1 MISQRW
7 LLPASV
13 CALVLG
19 ILSPV
24 PAQDDSFKSPDSL
37 VLKNGRTVR
46 GLIINNSRDA
56 VLIQEEFGENSY
68 PKSEIVRIRDE
79 ANIGAL
85 FTDINRRGDLPAWR
99 VIANDLRTHDEIKSL
114 VEIPA
119 TLIDNGEFKNIPYK
133 SFRVN
138 NDVELNIYGDPD
150 DPAGI
155 EMGIYGSK
163 SGNDK
168 MRKVLRAYL
177 TGFLTTRAEVAAMY
191 ALNFKGEIRQAGDLV
206 LEITPK
212 NAPDAYGA
220 WWISLYNKKKLAAVR
235 LDDAEYA
242 RLVRPMSEVI
252 DQKGRVIANG
262 WSDAQMDLSEK
273 IRAAGQNAMVMM
285 RGFYRDKNGDFRL
298 INEPAP
304 AKEN

>member
-1 MISQRW
+1 MISRRW

-212 NAPDAYGA
+212 DAPDAYGA

-242 RLVRPMSEVI
+242 RLVRPVSEVI

-273 IRAAGQNAMVMM
+273 IREGGENAMVMM

-298 INEPAP
+298 MAEPAG
-304 AKEN
+304 AKAN